1 MKLLNPQNKAYS
13 CFKFIILILEDT
25 LTQIKEAQL
34 LMMSSSLA
42 YTTILSIIPLLAVSF
57 AVFQAFGGMEKVY
70 GVIEPLILSNL
81 AESAGHEAIDVLR
94 SFITNIHA
102 GVLGLTGFIGLM
114 ITTMS
119 LLLSVEKAI
128 NKIWQTKISRHIFH
142 RIAIYWFIITV
153 GPLALSIAVGLATS
167 QDIPIWN
174 ILPHGSG
181 LYAIAIG
188 IFFSVFKWTPQI
200 KVDQRCALIAS
211 VITAMVWNLARA
223 GYSFYTSHVLTYSKI
238 YGSLGAIPIL
248 LLWIYIL
255 WTIVLSG
262 VALTVALQKNL
273 YQSKL

>member
-1 MKLLNPQNKAYS
+1 MKLSSAQNRV
-13 CFKFIILILEDT
+13 FKFFELVIAICKDT
-25 LTQIKEAQL
+25 IAQIQQAQL

-70 GVIEPLILSNL
+70 GVIEPLILSHL
-81 AESAGHEAIDVLR
+81 AQGTGHEAIDVLR
-94 SFITNIHA
+94 SFIANIHT

-114 ITTMS
+114 VTTMS

-128 NKIWQTKISRHIFH
+128 NKIWKTQITRHFFH
-142 RIAIYWFIITV
+142 RIAVYWFIVTI

-181 LYAIAIG
+181 LYVIAIG
-188 IFFSVFKWTPQI
+188 IFYSVYKWTPQTQ
-200 KVDQRCALIAS
+200 VERRCAFISAI
-211 VITAMVWNLARA
+211 ITAITWNIARA
-223 GYSFYTSHVLTYSKI
+223 GYGLYTSKVLTYHKI

-262 VALTVALQKNL
+262 VALTVALQKNI
-273 YQSKL
+273 KK